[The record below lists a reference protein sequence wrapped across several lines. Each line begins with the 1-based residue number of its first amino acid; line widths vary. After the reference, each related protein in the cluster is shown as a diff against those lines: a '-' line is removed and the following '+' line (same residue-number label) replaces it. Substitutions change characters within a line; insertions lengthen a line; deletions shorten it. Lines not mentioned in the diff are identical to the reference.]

1 MTIEIVDWNQSWGP
15 TVELAANSGIQF
27 LDFEFDKKDLK
38 QFEAEFIE
46 DRLDDER
53 RVLKKFTPGSQEDF
67 EQSAVRYEFGIR
79 EVTNLYLEKW
89 VPIPYF
95 STDLTHG
102 SRGPFNWTRVRMTR
116 NPLNEAD
123 GYLVQLAV
131 DTTVLKDVEGRLYL
145 QPSFQDA
152 EVEREFKFTNNFEI
166 SSNFIKNGCDNL
178 DTFDFED
185 RGAWLSDW
193 LKEIHKQFLNE
204 NDRNEPQHPDSKFE
218 AWSGYLAF
226 LDLLGS
232 ALSFPTLKLKTS
244 KYSHSDVNKI
254 DVDLILDIGNSR
266 TCGLLVELPT
276 GENQDSLD
284 LDTVTQLSLR
294 DLDDPKFEYS
304 GLFESRVEFSDQ
316 NFGRDNFSRLSGR
329 NNAFLWPS
337 FVRFGP
343 EALRLVSKDKGNEE
357 HSGLSSPKR
366 YLWDNNLFSQ
376 GWRFHNWDNYPRPP
390 RSLGAVIGKLNS
402 RGDFIDQIKD
412 EMNNRL
418 RDRRDTKLTTEALS
432 AEFSK
437 SSLYGFMIGEIIAQA
452 FRQIN
457 DPKYRGGKKAKTI
470 SRFLRRVIITLPT
483 ATPRQEQAIVKSK
496 VKGAVK
502 LLWSRMIEMGQV
514 DSDTSPEI
522 IVEWDEA
529 SCTQVMYL
537 YSEIMQKF
545 KGKMTEFLEVYGK
558 KRIKPPE
565 INGSGDEANSIR
577 IACVDIGGGTTDLM
591 VTTYYQDHEVSLL
604 PVQEF
609 REGFRRAGDD
619 LLCLV
624 IEGIIIPQIR
634 ESLQRKGDGP
644 EVDSLIMN
652 LFGRSVVGRNTTQR
666 HQQRQFTIKFLAP
679 LALELLNL
687 DFASDATK
695 VIKIKDLEFAENLN
709 DVALYIDT
717 PAKAI
722 DRDWSLDDL
731 ELVVNNLNLKELIDE
746 SFRYIFENISEI
758 LNHYNVDY
766 VLMTGRPSKNPYV
779 LELFKGCC
787 AVAPN
792 RVVAMSMYHTGP
804 WYPFKSAKNTVGD
817 PKSSVAVGAMLIALS
832 GSSRVPGF
840 FIPTKSFVMERTD
853 LFVGRQQNSGE
864 LTNKNVYFHPLME
877 SDQHEIE
884 MMTDIFVGSRQL
896 DVERWTATPLYKIF
910 FKDPS
915 EASLPYKVTLE
926 TLKVTPDGR
935 GGTGELRTDAI
946 METVKIIRVEDV
958 EGRNKTSNVGLSLH
972 TLGMHEEYWLDSGAY
987 SV

>member
-1 MTIEIVDWNQSWGP
+1 MTVEIVDWNQSWGP
-15 TVELAANSGIQF
+15 TVELAANTGIQF
-27 LDFEFDKKDLK
+27 LDFEFKKNELR
-38 QFEAEFIE
+38 QFESEFVE

-53 RVLKKFTPGSQEDF
+53 RVLKKIIPGLEDDF
-67 EQSAVRYEFGIR
+67 DNGSVRYEFGVR
-79 EVTNLYLEKW
+79 ELTSLYLNKW
-89 VPIPYF
+89 IPIPYF

-102 SRGPFNWTRVRMTR
+102 TRGPFNWTRVRMTN
-116 NPLNEAD
+116 NPLNEGE
-123 GYLVQLAV
+123 GYLIQLAV
-131 DTTVLKDVEGRLYL
+131 DTTVLKDVEGRVYL
-145 QPSFQDA
+145 QPSYQDA
-152 EVEREFKFTNNFEI
+152 EVEREFKFINNFEI
-166 SSNFIKNGCDNL
+166 NSNFIKNGCDDLN
-178 DTFDFED
+178 TFDFDD

-193 LKEIHKQFLNE
+193 LKEIHAQFLIE
-204 NDRNEPQHPDSKFE
+204 NDRNDKQHPESKFE

-226 LDLLGS
+226 LDLIDS
-232 ALSFPTLKLKTS
+232 AVSLPMLKLKPS
-244 KYSHSDVNKI
+244 KYSHSDVNKT

-266 TCGLLVELPT
+266 TCGLLVEMPT
-276 GENQDSLD
+276 GENHDSLD

-316 NFGRDNFSRLSGR
+316 NFGKDNFSRLSGR

-343 EALRLVSKDKGNEE
+343 EALRLVSKDRGNEA

-376 GWRFHNWDNYPRPP
+376 GWRFHNWDNYPRVP
-390 RSLGAVIGKLNS
+390 RSLGAVLRKLTS
-402 RGDFIDQIKD
+402 RGEFIDQIKD

-418 RDRRDTKLTTEALS
+418 RDRRDTNLLTGALN

-437 SSLYGFMIGEIIAQA
+437 SSLYGFMISEIVAQA

-457 DPKYRGGKKAKTI
+457 DPKYRGGKNSKTT

-502 LLWSRMIEMGQV
+502 LLWSRMVEMGQV
-514 DSDTSPEI
+514 DSETSPEI

-545 KGKMTEFLEVYGK
+545 KGKMTEFLEVYGR
-558 KRIKPPE
+558 KRTKPPA
-565 INGSGDEANSIR
+565 INGSGNEANSIR

-591 VTTYYQDHEVSLL
+591 VTTYYQDREVSLL

-634 ESLQRKGDGP
+634 ESLKKNGH
-644 EVDSLIMN
+644 ELEADSLIMN
-652 LFGRSVVGRNTTQR
+652 LFGRAVAGQTTAQKHQR
-666 HQQRQFTIKFLAP
+666 RQFTIKFLAP

-687 DFASDATK
+687 DFANETTQ
-695 VIKIKDLEFAENLN
+695 VIKVNELEFVENLN

-717 PAKAI
+717 PAK
-722 DRDWSLDDL
+722 DMDPDWMLDNL
-731 ELVVNNLNLKELIDE
+731 ELVVNSPNLNELIDE

-758 LNHYNVDY
+758 LNHCNVDY
-766 VLMTGRPSKNPYV
+766 VLMTGRPTKNPNV

-792 RVVAMSMYHTGP
+792 RIIAMSTYHTGP
-804 WYPFKSAKNTVGD
+804 WYPFKSPKNTVGD

-840 FIPTKSFVMERTD
+840 FIPTNNFVMERTD
-853 LFVGRQQNSGE
+853 LFVGRQQNSGQ
-864 LTNKNVYFHPLME
+864 LSNNNMYFQPLMD

-884 MMTDIFVGSRQL
+884 MMTDVFVGSRQL
-896 DVERWTATPLYKIF
+896 NVERWTATPLYKIF
-910 FKDPS
+910 FKDPA

-926 TLKVTPDGR
+926 TSKVTPDGS
-935 GGTGELRTDAI
+935 GGAGELHTDAI
-946 METVKIIRVEDV
+946 METIKIIIAEDN
-958 EGRNKTSNVGLSLH
+958 EGRNKTSNEGLSLH
-972 TLGMHEEYWLDSGAY
+972 TLGMTEEYWLDSGAY
-987 SV
+987 NV